1 MVVSGGISWNFV
13 VVKTLSPK
21 STGRLTAA
29 VAADADVR
37 QLQATGKRV
46 AADRKLALRMFVA
59 TGMYTATGR
68 LKPRFR

>member
-29 VAADADVR
+29 EAADADVR
-37 QLQATGKRV
+37 QLRATAKRIGS
-46 AADRKLALRMFVA
+46 DRKSILRILAA
-59 TGMYTATGR
+59 TGMYTATGK
-68 LKPRFR
+68 LKAQFR